1 MSNSRRGC
9 SITFLRRLL
18 SRKSVVDHLF
28 TAFAH
33 YECPSRYHHKG
44 MGIIPEARTE

>member
-33 YECPSRYHHKG
+33 YSQLFSIFL
-44 MGIIPEARTE
+44 IIP